1 MVSLMQLWVPILVS
15 GLLVFIASSVIHMVL
30 KYHNSEYRKLPNE
43 DEVRAAIR
51 KAAPAP
57 GQYIMPH
64 CVDPK
69 EQAKPENQQKYT
81 EGPVGVVVIMRNGLP
96 NMGPMLG
103 QWFAFNLVVSLF
115 VAYVASRTLPAGTE
129 YLRVF
134 QVAGA
139 VGFVSY
145 AMGTIPSAI
154 WMGKPWSAT
163 FKDVL
168 DGLVYGLVTAGT
180 FGWLWPKT

>member
-1 MVSLMQLWVPILVS
+1 MVSLMQLWVPILLS
-15 GLLVFIASSVIHMVL
+15 GLFVFLASSVIHMVL

-43 DEVRAAIR
+43 DEIRAAIR
-51 KAAPAP
+51 KAAPSP

-64 CVDPK
+64 CLDPK
-69 EQAKPENQQKYT
+69 EQAKPEVQQKYT
-81 EGPVGVVVIMRNGLP
+81 EGPVGTVTIMQNGLP

-115 VAYVASRTLPAGTE
+115 VAYLASRTLPIGTE
-129 YLRVF
+129 YLKVF
-134 QVAGA
+134 QVAGT

-145 AMGTIPSAI
+145 ALGAMPGSI

-163 FKDVL
+163 FKDMF
-168 DGLVYGLVTAGT
+168 DGLIYGLVTGGT
-180 FGWLWPKT
+180 FGWLWPRG